1 MNEPRRWRDSGDA
14 PDDLRKMFA
23 AGRPTRAMPAATRR
37 RMARSLLGPIAG
49 FAALATWKSVA
60 VAAVLG
66 VAATAGVVATV
77 HLVATESAAPEAP
90 ASGVPS
96 RPAKRPATASS
107 PVAVPAPLSLPTAT
121 PTPGATATPPPNS
134 SSPRLAAPLAA
145 SPTSSAPPAS
155 SSDTLSSE
163 LALLDLA
170 RERYEAHPEETL
182 AVLGEHA
189 QRFPTGKL
197 ALERE
202 LLALDALK
210 KLGRTS
216 EEHARADKLLRSV
229 RGTLF
234 ESRVLAHAT
243 TEAP

>member
-14 PDDLRKMFA
+14 PADLRTMFA
-23 AGRPTRAMPAATRR
+23 AGRPTREMPDVARR

-49 FAALATWKSVA
+49 FVALATWKSIA

-77 HLVATESAAPEAP
+77 HLVATESALTEAP
-90 ASGVPS
+90 ASVVPS
-96 RPAKRPATASS
+96 RPAKPPAIPTESTF
-107 PVAVPAPLSLPTAT
+107 VPAPLSLPTAT
-121 PTPGATATPPPNS
+121 ATPTATPTF
-134 SSPRLAAPLAA
+134 SSPRSTAPIAA
-145 SPTSSAPPAS
+145 SPTTSAPSSSSS

-170 RERYEAHPEETL
+170 RERYEAHPEDTL

-216 EEHARADKLLRSV
+216 EEHARADKLLPSV

-234 ESRVLAHAT
+234 ESRVRAHAT
-243 TEAP
+243 TESP